1 MSQQL
6 VEDGQKIGKDI
17 SEKHVE
23 IILTCEKINDYAH
36 NRRNTNKNHTKV
48 VFHLLD

>member
-23 IILTCEKINDYAH
+23 IILTCERSMTMLITEKY
-36 NRRNTNKNHTKV
+36 K
-48 VFHLLD
+48 